1 MQVAKPDAGGSEVRQ
16 QGGDAGALALRV
28 IGVDEFAA
36 VPGEA
41 QPMPGERRR
50 NGIELGLEVKIVGSE
65 SAVGGG
71 SLPGERLPTT
81 VLVIAPRRAGA
92 AGLLRRLREQE
103 PPVIGRI
110 QDERV
115 LLDPRT
121 VLPDEDDVLIEA
133 VRRAVT

>member
-1 MQVAKPDAGGSEVRQ
+1 
-16 QGGDAGALALRV
+16 
-28 IGVDEFAA
+28 
-36 VPGEA
+36 
-41 QPMPGERRR
+41 
-50 NGIELGLEVKIVGSE
+50 VKIVASE